1 MNNEIL
7 KYYSSTT
14 QVLLKYYSS
23 TTLLTDNDTLVY
35 TQQDGANE

>member
-1 MNNEIL
+1 MRRVMNNEIL

-14 QVLLKYYSS
+14 QVL
-23 TTLLTDNDTLVY
+23 LLTDNDTLVY